1 MWRSTPK
8 VAHIEAHGKLIC
20 HWTGRL
26 VLAAGK
32 PSLAVFV
39 QCLIL
44 FFQMSWAQ
52 QNPKHIFSALLFLN
66 PYVLWE
72 QFNSYVSDLFTCK
85 SSECC
90 FVWTIWCPG
99 SLLSFAFEV
108 FFFSPLLRIS
118 NHDLQIEKKAHQSP
132 NILNLKDSNFVQ
144 KVDGV
149 KSEDNSYNLPTVFSR
164 S

>member
-1 MWRSTPK
+1 MYSESSLIHMFLIYLHASHQN
-8 VAHIEAHGKLIC
+8 VVLYELFDVQEAC
-20 HWTGRL
+20 
-26 VLAAGK
+26 
-32 PSLAVFV
+32 
-39 QCLIL
+39 
-44 FFQMSWAQ
+44 WAL
-52 QNPKHIFSALLFLN
+52 PLRF
-66 PYVLWE
+66 
-72 QFNSYVSDLFTCK
+72 
-85 SSECC
+85 
-90 FVWTIWCPG
+90 
-99 SLLSFAFEV
+99 